1 MTHRRQ
7 SWTMSAVGFVIVA
20 SFFGAL
26 VQRLTNHLADRVEA
40 RFGYTPNPAGVREFL
55 AELEQP
61 TFRGAAPE
69 IVAAARGRD
78 TFLYRHADR
87 AHRAVYGKPFEV
99 WNQGP
104 HGSCVSFGWALGS
117 YIGQAVD
124 WTEGEV
130 SEPPR
135 LVATEPIYGG
145 SRTAGRLPPITFAGY
160 SDGSYGAAAARWVVG
175 TKAGVGGILYRQKY
189 GSVDLTT
196 YEIPRSREWGANG
209 VPADLA
215 KVAMQHTA
223 TGVALCDSWDSLAA
237 AIENGMC
244 VPVCSNVGFATT
256 NVRDAD
262 GFLPRG
268 GNWSHCMTIIG
279 IRYKANGSPRDG
291 GLVANSWGTGWVRG
305 SRWPADM
312 PEGCFWADRKDIEA
326 ILAQGDS
333 FVIAGVNGWKARDID
348 HGNWLQ
354 PAPAAARLQPARLQ
368 TARLI
373 ANTYSLAP

>member
-1 MTHRRQ
+1 MTARQ
-7 SWTMSAVGFVIVA
+7 RTVWTWSAIGFVVFAAVI
-20 SFFGAL
+20 GAL
-26 VQRLTNHLADRVEA
+26 VERATHRIAAGVES
-40 RFGYTPNPAGVREFL
+40 RFGYTPNPDGVREFL
-55 AELEQP
+55 RELDHP
-61 TFRGAAPE
+61 DFKGAAPE
-69 IVAAARGRD
+69 VMANAKGRD

-87 AHRAVYGKPFEV
+87 AHRAVYGRPFEV
-99 WNQGP
+99 WNQGN

-124 WTEGEV
+124 WTEGEL
-130 SEPPR
+130 SDPPR

-145 SRTAGRLPPITFAGY
+145 SRTAGRLPPVTFAGY

-189 GSVDLTT
+189 GAVDLST
-196 YEIPRSREWGANG
+196 YDIGTSKEWGAHG

-215 KVAMQHTA
+215 KEAMKHTA
-223 TGVALCDSWDSLAA
+223 QGVALCDSWDSLAA
-237 AIENGMC
+237 AIENGMT
-244 VPVCSNVGFATT
+244 VPVCSNVGFAAT

-268 GNWSHCMTIIG
+268 GQWSHCMLVIG

-291 GLVANSWGTGWVRG
+291 ALVANSWGPSWVKG

-312 PEGCFWADRKDIEA
+312 PDGCFWADRKDIEA

-333 FVIAGVNGWKARDID
+333 FVIAGVNGWKARDLD
-348 HGNWLQ
+348 NGAWLE
-354 PAPAAARLQPARLQ
+354 PAAARPQPARL
-368 TARLI
+368 I
-373 ANTYSLAP
+373 ADVHSLAP